1 MAVGSR
7 PKKMHM
13 TQSHLLLSQ
22 SSRERDFSPPLD
34 QEEAGFEK
42 VSLLWC
48 LKYQRLPL
56 VSIFQ
61 VIGLR
66 QFPVEYPVKDP
77 HPSMKSH

>member
-1 MAVGSR
+1 
-7 PKKMHM
+7 MHM

-34 QEEAGFEK
+34 QEETGFEK
-42 VSLLWC
+42 VSLLHYTGV
-48 LKYQRLPL
+48 LSINPL
-56 VSIFQ
+56 NFGFNFQ

-66 QFPVEYPVKDP
+66 QYPVEYPVEDP